1 MTLKQRYV
9 RRLVKQAEE
18 MLEACGWKYTGIMD
32 IWQFPGPPSIYCTMA
47 QALRLEAGIA

>member
-1 MTLKQRYV
+1 MTLKQKRA

-18 MLEACGWKYTGIMD
+18 LLIACGWKYTGIMD
-32 IWQFPGPPSIYCTMA
+32 IWQFLDGPSIYCTMA